1 MQQVLSVTPFIR
13 HARVGGHPVVEQ
25 MVERFIIQMTV
36 LDSRFHGN
44 DGKRAGQQVSS
55 VPLFIRHARAGG
67 HPAVE

>member
-1 MQQVLSVTPFIR
+1 MTALDSRFRGNDGKGAGQQVSSMPLFIR

-44 DGKRAGQQVSS
+44 DGQGPVWFA
-55 VPLFIRHARAGG
+55 
-67 HPAVE
+67 